1 MEKNKYEDVIENQI
15 KESSKIIALCV
26 DQNHEGKGICK
37 VDEIKDSEM
46 VKEFIIFV
54 DNMIPGYGSC
64 CGRYI
69 LRCLDCLSKKLLG
82 WLDSGG
88 DRLSHIRVFLCLSR
102 IRFLSIHTTRHQAFH
117 CHLHL

>member
-37 VDEIKDSEM
+37 VDGIKNSEM

-54 DNMIPGYGSC
+54 DNMIPGEKGQIEITKLHNSYGYRRN
-64 CGRYI
+64 RYSQ
-69 LRCLDCLSKKLLG
+69 RQ
-82 WLDSGG
+82 
-88 DRLSHIRVFLCLSR
+88 R
-102 IRFLSIHTTRHQAFH
+102 
-117 CHLHL
+117 